1 MTPTRDP
8 IVVVRGPG
16 PGWLRISFAA
26 LAVFYF
32 IILLADPPM
41 KGAFRS
47 LWYFAECTRL
57 FPEAKDYDVEYRL
70 EGWSCSARVWQPL
83 DPRPYFPMEADDKE
97 SRFQRIGHFYDRKRK
112 VMHALDTYIYKHH
125 KGSDD
130 GVDGDIGGIRLF
142 RVARPLPHVGDPVER
157 YVYQPLAPVPAEWR
171 TDLYWTPESK
181 RQKRC
186 LGNAGSAESTAVPE
200 EEP

>member
-1 MTPTRDP
+1 VTPTRDP

-26 LAVFYF
+26 LAGFYF
-32 IILLADPPM
+32 IVLLVNPRMRGP
-41 KGAFRS
+41 FRS

-57 FPEAKDYDVEYRL
+57 FADHVETALEYRL

-97 SRFQRIGHFYDRKRK
+97 SRFQRIAYFYDRNRK
-112 VMHALDTYIYKHH
+112 VMHALDTYVYRHH
-125 KGSDD
+125 PGSAD
-130 GVDGDIGGIRLF
+130 GIDGEIGGIRLY
-142 RVARPLPHVGDPVER
+142 RVNRPLPVVGDPIER

-186 LGNAGSAESTAVPE
+186 SGNAGSADSTPASE
-200 EEP
+200 AEP